1 MANIYQFSC
10 KVSICLHVFVISSKC
25 IGISLN
31 KKIINLY
38 HLQFEIKSIAIP
50 TAYQIPSFR
59 PCFLRRQNQY
69 SLVLET
75 KSAEL
80 VNLKDGA
87 RSTLNM
93 ASFENGTV
101 TYTFECAAGSLNPE
115 DVEIVPPTLYVEEQA
130 EETMVI
136 PLTGDSYLI
145 DLEVKDSKQV
155 FPDAASA
162 VLVEFTASDVATL
175 PYNPTLVSNGET
187 YECGASYYF
196 DAETGAFTHGQLVF
210 IGITVEELAANATL
224 ETGRVFNRYVPA
236 SYDLAQ

>member
-1 MANIYQFSC
+1 MLQKMKGAVLGLASLVLVMTVLQGNAVGLLSATEQRTIKFTN
-10 KVSICLHVFVISSKC
+10 LEHEGEVFA
-25 IGISLN
+25 GG
-31 KKIINLY
+31 
-38 HLQFEIKSIAIP
+38 
-50 TAYQIPSFR
+50 T
-59 PCFLRRQNQY
+59 Y
-69 SLVLET
+69 SLDTVRSIDDPMVLET
-75 KSAEL
+75 KPAEL
-80 VNLKDGA
+80 VYLKDGA

-93 ASFENGTV
+93 ASFENGAV
-101 TYTFECAAGSLNPE
+101 TYTFECERESLNPK

-162 VLVEFTASDVATL
+162 VLVEFTASDVSTL

-196 DAETGAFTHGQLVF
+196 DVETGAFTHGQLVF
-210 IGITVEELAANATL
+210 VGITVGELAANATL

-236 SYDLAQ
+236 SHDLEQ

>member
-1 MANIYQFSC
+1 MSQKMKGVVFGLAGLVLVMA
-10 KVSICLHVFVISSKC
+10 V
-25 IGISLN
+25 
-31 KKIINLY
+31 
-38 HLQFEIKSIAIP
+38 LQG
-50 TAYQIPSFR
+50 TTVG
-59 PCFLRRQNQY
+59 LRSATEQMTITFTDLEHEGKAFAGGTY
-69 SLVLET
+69 SLDTVRSIDDAMVLET
-75 KSAEL
+75 KPAEL

-115 DVEIVPPTLYVEEQA
+115 DVEIVLPILYVEEQA

-155 FPDAASA
+155 FSDAASA

-196 DAETGAFTHGQLVF
+196 DAETGAFTYGQLVF
-210 IGITVEELAANATL
+210 VGITVEELAADAAL
-224 ETGRVFNRYVPA
+224 ETGRVFNRYVPT
-236 SYDLAQ
+236 SYDLEQ